1 MDYYLFL
8 FSTLFCSTHIH
19 TYIHIQ
25 YVGIKSAGTNS
36 MKRSSLWIGNQP
48 ECIDHYFTYSHRNN
62 FYPPAFF
69 PHRRRLRRLRG
80 LWTEEGSLNKCRKRV
95 CTGIQALYRPYIRV
109 YTYIYKSIYKVPVTH
124 QIRNQVPPH
133 LTTHDIWG
141 KGKHHLHQITTSL
154 SQERPIKSPTSL
166 SLISPKEK
174 TPTVVCYSKVIRLL
188 CLNFEPSV

>member
-1 MDYYLFL
+1 MPDGVSSLYVCLSVCHSIFPCLLLVSLLYHILWEDMDYYLFL

-69 PHRRRLRRLRG
+69 STSSTSPPSPRTMDRG
-80 LWTEEGSLNKCRKRV
+80 GFTEQVQETC
-95 CTGIQALYRPYIRV
+95 LYRHP
-109 YTYIYKSIYKVPVTH
+109 
-124 QIRNQVPPH
+124 
-133 LTTHDIWG
+133 
-141 KGKHHLHQITTSL
+141 SL
-154 SQERPIKSPTSL
+154 
-166 SLISPKEK
+166 
-174 TPTVVCYSKVIRLL
+174 V
-188 CLNFEPSV
+188 